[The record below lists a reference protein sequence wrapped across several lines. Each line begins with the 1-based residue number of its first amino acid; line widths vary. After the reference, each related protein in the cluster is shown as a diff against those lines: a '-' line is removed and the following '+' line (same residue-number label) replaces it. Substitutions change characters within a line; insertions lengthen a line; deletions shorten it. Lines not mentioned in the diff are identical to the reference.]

1 MLGRYND
8 VTTINDTELD
18 YILLFGSNNRG
29 LEREDLDVWK
39 DDHFQEIY
47 NEKLSEKTVKNIA
60 DRKKLSYPFY
70 MVADAIGREYTKTG
84 TSEIVI
90 DYMSRAHLCDS
101 VKESKHLA
109 IDQDSGK
116 KIMKLPKSLIQYEM
130 INGLPV
136 VPFVNQ
142 KNVFYAFTIGCVL
155 FFDEENQIESV
166 IFFDKYRY
174 NYFEKH

>member
-1 MLGRYND
+1 MYTRKRN
-8 VTTINDTELD
+8 ISNFNESEL
-18 YILLFGSNNRG
+18 YFILRFGSHTSG
-29 LEREDLDVWK
+29 MESEELELWEDDEFRKVYE
-39 DDHFQEIY
+39 D
-47 NEKLSEKTVKNIA
+47 KLSSETVKNIA
-60 DRKKLSYPFY
+60 NRSKLRYPY
-70 MVADAIGREYTKTG
+70 YYAAYALSKEYTKTG

-155 FFDEENQIESV
+155 FYNDAEQLEDV
-166 IFFDKYRY
+166 IFFGKYTY
-174 NYFEKH
+174 NYFERQ